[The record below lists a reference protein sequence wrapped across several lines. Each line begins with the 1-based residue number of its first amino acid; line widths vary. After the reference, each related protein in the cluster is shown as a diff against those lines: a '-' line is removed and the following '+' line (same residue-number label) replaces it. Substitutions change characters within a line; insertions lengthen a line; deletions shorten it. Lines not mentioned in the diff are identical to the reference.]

1 MVGGNTPEIWA
12 KRHIT
17 LSQIQSG
24 LLREISNKT
33 ELLYHTIGLI
43 LDIENYSDD
52 KPFNLTTI
60 PEKNPTDERFIYIS
74 KYKKEKALAGVRLL
88 KGNHIPYILVYFNN
102 GEVMTDDELAAI
114 DKYDWLDLDDLNQWA
129 YLPVLNVIAEKIKT
143 YIKENKTKGYE
154 KILD

>member
-1 MVGGNTPEIWA
+1 MAGGNTPEIWA

-43 LDIENYSDD
+43 LDVENYSDD
-52 KPFNLTTI
+52 NPLNLTTI
-60 PEKNPTDERFIYIS
+60 PEKSSTDERFIYIS
-74 KYKKEKALAGVRLL
+74 KYKKEKALAGVRVL
-88 KGNHIPYILVYFNN
+88 KGNHIPYILVYFND
-102 GEVMTDDELAAI
+102 GEPMTDDELAAI
-114 DKYDWLDLDDLNQWA
+114 DKYDWIDVDDLNQWA
-129 YLPVLNVIAEKIKT
+129 YLPVLVMLAEKLKT
-143 YIKENKTKGYE
+143 YIKKNKAKGYE